1 MKTKQHIYSK
11 LFLNIIRISGIA
23 ATLLLSISILYRI
36 IDFKDIQNQ
45 IGSFSSIFTIL
56 QNVILIIP
64 CILLAFYPEHLEII
78 SLLSF
83 IFALSCSFD
92 ICNPM
97 APLMFMLSISTFAY
111 RGLYQKHKHFKIILT
126 VVVGIFIFF
135 IDFRFGLKNGFASLT
150 TKMAYSF
157 VAGLSIIFASQFY
170 SHSQKTN
177 RKVLV
182 ISKYPELTKRDCEWL
197 NKIKDGMK
205 YDAIAIEDGLASST
219 VKNRLREIYKIIEC
233 GDRQGFVSLYRD
245 WEVIFNEDNKTDSE

>member
-1 MKTKQHIYSK
+1 MKTTHIYSNT
-11 LFLNIIRISGIA
+11 FLNIIRFSGILA
-23 ATLLLSISILYRI
+23 ATLLTISIIYRI
-36 IDFKDIQNQ
+36 IDFNIIAEQIGYNEAIFVIIQN
-45 IGSFSSIFTIL
+45 TL
-56 QNVILIIP
+56 LTIP
-64 CILLAFYPEHLEII
+64 CIVLAIFPEHLEII
-78 SLLSF
+78 SLLSLL
-83 IFALSCSFD
+83 FALSCNFD
-92 ICNPM
+92 YCNPM
-97 APLMFMLSISTFAY
+97 APLMFMLSVSTLAY
-111 RGLYQKHKHFKIILT
+111 RGMYHNHKRFKFILT
-126 VVVGIFIFF
+126 ALLTIFIFF
-135 IDFRFGLKNGFASLT
+135 VDFRFGLKKGFASFT

-157 VAGLSIIFASQFY
+157 VTGLSIIFASQFY

-233 GDRQGFVSLYRD
+233 GDRPGFVSLYRD